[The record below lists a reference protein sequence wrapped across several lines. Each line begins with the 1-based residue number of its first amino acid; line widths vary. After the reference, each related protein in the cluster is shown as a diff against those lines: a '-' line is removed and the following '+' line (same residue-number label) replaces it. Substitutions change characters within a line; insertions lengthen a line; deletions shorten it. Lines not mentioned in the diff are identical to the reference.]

1 MNTLSMPK
9 VLCLTLKSDIY
20 CNHCKDSCSM
30 NIITLICNIDFSPVH
45 HTTALLIRVQKLIAL
60 TALFISQALQHT
72 SYFNLILKVFA
83 ANCLLYILSIY
94 QPCFSL
100 KKKILP
106 VTSTKEA
113 VLTLQDVMH
122 ML

>member
-1 MNTLSMPK
+1 
-9 VLCLTLKSDIY
+9 
-20 CNHCKDSCSM
+20 M
-30 NIITLICNIDFSPVH
+30 NIIKLICNIDFSPLH
-45 HTTALLIRVQKLIAL
+45 HTTALLIRAQKLIAL

-100 KKKILP
+100 KKKFFQSLAP
-106 VTSTKEA
+106 KK
-113 VLTLQDVMH
+113 QY
-122 ML
+122 